1 MYTLQNGNVVK
12 ITDSEDKRDKYLAAG
27 FHLVEKV
34 PAADTEGNSPDTEN
48 NPEEKQPDTENKPEE
63 KPAKKK
69 A

>member
-1 MYTLQNGNVVK
+1 MFTLQNGNVVK

-34 PAADTEGNSPDTEN
+34 PAADIENNPPDTES
-48 NPEEKQPDTENKPEE
+48 NPEDIPPDNEGKLEE

>member
-12 ITDSEDKRDKYLAAG
+12 ITDSADKRDKYIAAG

-34 PAADTEGNSPDTEN
+34 PADIEN
-48 NPEEKQPDTENKPEE
+48 NPPDTENKSEGKSE
-63 KPAKKK
+63 KKK

>member
-1 MYTLQNGNVVK
+1 MFTLQNGNVVK

-34 PAADTEGNSPDTEN
+34 PAADIENNPPDTES
-48 NPEEKQPDTENKPEE
+48 NPEDIPPDNEGKPEE

>member
-1 MYTLQNGNVVK
+1 MFTLQNGNVVK

-34 PAADTEGNSPDTEN
+34 PAVEPEGNSPDTEN
-48 NPEEKQPDTENKPEE
+48 NPEEKLPDTEGKS
-63 KPAKKK
+63 AKKK

>member
-12 ITDSEDKRDKYLAAG
+12 ITDSADKRDKYLAAG

-48 NPEEKQPDTENKPEE
+48 NPEERLPDTEGKPEE
-63 KPAKKK
+63 KSAKKK

>member
-34 PAADTEGNSPDTEN
+34 PAVEPEGSSPDTEN
-48 NPEEKQPDTENKPEE
+48 NPEEKLPDTEGKPED
-63 KPAKKK
+63 KSAKKK

>member
-12 ITDSEDKRDKYLAAG
+12 ITDSADKRDKYIEAG

-34 PAADTEGNSPDTEN
+34 PADTENNPPDTEN
-48 NPEEKQPDTENKPEE
+48 NPEEKSV
-63 KPAKKK
+63 KKK

>member
-12 ITDSEDKRDKYLAAG
+12 ITDSADKRDKYIEAG

-34 PAADTEGNSPDTEN
+34 PADIEN
-48 NPEEKQPDTENKPEE
+48 NPPDTENKSE
-63 KPAKKK
+63 KKK